1 MKKSIRE
8 INSWAYLFSQSV
20 VIAKNITWQKCSRNI
35 CHSFK
40 IIRQKKSR
48 KEVHEIAL
56 IAKDS
61 FPQSAATSV
70 FSLVAAQYNYLTWR
84 SVMKSHYVVLD
95 EVSLRKVACNRL
107 KNNTLFLILGGVVSR
122 PNPSDL

>member
-1 MKKSIRE
+1 MARN
-8 INSWAYLFSQSV
+8 INSWWSLFRQAV
-20 VIAKNITWQKCSRNI
+20 VKAKEHQLAEETRNI
-35 CHSFK
+35 HQSFK
-40 IIRQKKSR
+40 IIRRKKVE
-48 KEVHEIAL
+48 KEIHEIAL
-56 IAKDS
+56 IAKNS
-61 FPQSAATSV
+61 FLKSAVTSV

-95 EVSLRKVACNRL
+95 EVSLRKAACNRL